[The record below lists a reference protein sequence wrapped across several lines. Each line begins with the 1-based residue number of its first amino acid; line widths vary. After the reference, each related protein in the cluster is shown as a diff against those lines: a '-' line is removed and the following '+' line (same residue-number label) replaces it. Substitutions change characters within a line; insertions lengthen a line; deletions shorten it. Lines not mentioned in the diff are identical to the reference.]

1 MMELATE
8 TRDLSY
14 KEVREGVCPKQA
26 AVLDVLKH
34 KRFFTDD
41 MTNNEIAHAL
51 GWPINSVTGRVYELR
66 EMALVEPSDKRSC
79 RITGRTC
86 MAWKPVSLS

>member
-1 MMELATE
+1 MELAIE
-8 TRDLSY
+8 TRNQSY
-14 KEVREGVCPKQA
+14 KDVQDGVCPKQA
-26 AVLDVLKH
+26 AVLDTLKN

-66 EMALVEPSDKRSC
+66 EMALVEPSDKRPC
-79 RITGRTC
+79 RISGRTC
-86 MAWKPVSLS
+86 MAWKPVSAS